1 MSRIPKTGGLV
12 QRLSKSELCTLTV
25 QRRLEM
31 AEGRD
36 ATQEALIENFTT
48 ITGASSE
55 RARFYLEAAGWDFPV
70 RHVDIILLKNNYIS
84 H

>member
-1 MSRIPKTGGLV
+1 
-12 QRLSKSELCTLTV
+12 
-25 QRRLEM
+25 M